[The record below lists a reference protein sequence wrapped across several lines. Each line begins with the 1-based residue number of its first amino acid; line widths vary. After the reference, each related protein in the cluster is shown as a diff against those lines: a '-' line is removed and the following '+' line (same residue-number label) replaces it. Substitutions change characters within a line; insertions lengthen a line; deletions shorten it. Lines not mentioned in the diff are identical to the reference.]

1 VYDIEYVLRESS
13 TDANF
18 ESISTDSFFICDCMT
33 RIYLASFLI
42 IASGCGGSG
51 ACTVNSDCHPGL
63 FCVYVSENGSGYVRG
78 SGEGQCIAKPEIST
92 TSDELR

>member
-1 VYDIEYVLRESS
+1 MYDIEYVLRES
-13 TDANF
+13 
-18 ESISTDSFFICDCMT
+18 STDSFFICDCMT

-63 FCVYVSENGSGYVRG
+63 FCVYVSENGSGYVSG